1 MRTTSVATRTTTP
14 RLAVRERID
23 FFPYLLIAPTLIL
36 ILGLTVVP
44 AVYAL
49 IMSLSEV
56 DYISITRFVGL
67 ANYANVLSDPE
78 TLTNVVVT
86 LKFVGASIVGYVI
99 IAFCLAIILNQKV
112 VARSFFRTVVLI
124 PWVTTQVVSTLVVKW
139 MLDFDLGI
147 VNSTLRGLGL
157 DPVSFLSDPHNALLT
172 LVGITVWRASPYGM
186 VLLLAGLQ
194 TVPGELY
201 EAAAVDGANAL
212 RRFLSITVP
221 LIRGPMLIMLVMESM
236 GMVSLVTP
244 ILVLTGG
251 GPGNATDV
259 LALRLFQ
266 EAFINFNM
274 GTGATIAMLIF
285 GLDIV
290 LSVVYIG
297 LLHQRGDG

>member
-1 MRTTSVATRTTTP
+1 MQTTRVVSRPAKP
-14 RLAVRERID
+14 GAVVRRHVD
-23 FFPYLLIAPTLIL
+23 LFPYLLVAPTLLL
-36 ILGLTVVP
+36 IIGFTVVP

-56 DYISITRFVGL
+56 DYISVTRFVGL
-67 ANYANVLSDPE
+67 QHYADVLGDPE
-78 TLTNVVVT
+78 TLTNLAVT
-86 LKFVGASIVGYVI
+86 LKFVGTSIVGYVVV
-99 IAFCLAIILNQKV
+99 AFCLAIVLNQKV
-112 VARSFFRTVVLI
+112 AARAFFRTVVLI
-124 PWVTTQVVSTLVVKW
+124 PWVTTQVVSTLVIKW

-147 VNSTLRGLGL
+147 VNATLRRLSL

-201 EAAAVDGANAL
+201 EAAAVDGAHAVQ
-212 RRFLSITVP
+212 RFFAITLP

-251 GPGNATDV
+251 GPGNATEV
-259 LALRLFQ
+259 LALRLFK
-266 EAFINFNM
+266 EAFTNFNM
-274 GTGATIAMLIF
+274 GTGATIAILIF
-285 GLDIV
+285 ALDVV
-290 LSVVYIG
+290 LSLIYIS
-297 LLHQRGDG
+297 LLHRRGEG